1 MTDHDHCRNCERL
14 RSALDASLR
23 WSYSH
28 TSDHVARKTE
38 LTGEE
43 RQKFTPAYLRD
54 LRLIRD
60 AIRHDEKRKA
70 KP

>member
-1 MTDHDHCRNCERL
+1 MTDHCRNCERL
-14 RSALDASLR
+14 RAALDATLR
-23 WSYSH
+23 WSYSN
-28 TSDHVARKTE
+28 TLDHVARKTE
-38 LTGEE
+38 LTVEE
-43 RQKFTPAYLRD
+43 RQGFTHAYLLD